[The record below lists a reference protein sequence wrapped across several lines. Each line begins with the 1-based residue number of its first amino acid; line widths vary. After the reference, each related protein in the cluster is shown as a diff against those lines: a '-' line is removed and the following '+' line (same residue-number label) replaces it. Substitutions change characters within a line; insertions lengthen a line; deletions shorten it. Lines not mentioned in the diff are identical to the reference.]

1 MQNAENDRDQEDAHQ
16 FQNSPA
22 SQPGRA
28 ALEAAVDKSPEN
40 ELLRYR
46 RDQHRPYNQRRID
59 VSLNRQR
66 FAVKVGIK
74 EEEQGATR
82 RGRKKENFTAH
93 RFQGKLIGYWQ
104 PANHPGQSEQKSP
117 GEEYYPPLAYSLRSN
132 GSTPYQQ
139 PDHSQPALVL
149 RHNPS
154 STTSRTVPGSQELL

>member
-1 MQNAENDRDQEDAHQ
+1 MQNAENDRNQQNTYQ
-16 FQNSPA
+16 FENSAA
-22 SQPGRA
+22 SKPRGA
-28 ALEAAVDKSPEN
+28 ALEAAVDNSPEN
-40 ELLRYR
+40 ELFCHRGNQY
-46 RDQHRPYNQRRID
+46 RPYNQRRID

-74 EEEQGATR
+74 EEEQGAACR
-82 RGRKKENFTAH
+82 ARKKENFTAH

-104 PANHPGQSEQKSP
+104 PANHPGQSEQKDAS
-117 GEEYYPPLAYSLRSN
+117 EEYYPPLAYSLRSN
-132 GSTPYQQ
+132 GSTPYEQ